1 MTPAKKTTRTT
12 TKPVV
17 RTRSTTKKKVSTTP
31 KPKPKVTATKTVTA
45 IPDLPVN
52 PFTFE
57 VFDVVSKQETNAG
70 KIKALQKFEHDS
82 LKALFIWN
90 YDDSVISLLPPGEV
104 PYSSLEEEQNTSGT
118 LSTKINQQSDTM
130 RYNETTNA
138 NKGHTTLRREWT
150 KLFNFIKGGNDT
162 LSSLRRETMF
172 IQILQG
178 LHPLDAEILCL
189 IKDKDLES
197 KYNIPK
203 KSVIQAYPD
212 IQWGGR
218 S

>member
-1 MTPAKKTTRTT
+1 MTTTRKTTRKTS
-12 TKPVV
+12 KKAEAIQ
-17 RTRSTTKKKVSTTP
+17 TR
-31 KPKPKVTATKTVTA
+31 KPKVTAPQPIV
-45 IPDLPVN
+45 DLPPN

-57 VFDVVSKQETNAG
+57 VLSLVVKQKSNA
-70 KIKALQKFEHDS
+70 KKVEVLKKYEHNSIKAI
-82 LKALFIWN
+82 FIWN

-118 LSTKINQQSDTM
+118 LTTRINQQSETM
-130 RYNETTNA
+130 RYNNTPNA

-150 KLFNFIKGGNDT
+150 KLYNFIKGGNDS
-162 LSSLRRETMF
+162 LNGLRRETMF

-189 IKDKDLES
+189 VKDKNLYD
-197 KYNIPK
+197 KYKITK
-203 KSVIQAYPD
+203 EIVTEAYPD
-212 IQWGGR
+212 IVWGNR